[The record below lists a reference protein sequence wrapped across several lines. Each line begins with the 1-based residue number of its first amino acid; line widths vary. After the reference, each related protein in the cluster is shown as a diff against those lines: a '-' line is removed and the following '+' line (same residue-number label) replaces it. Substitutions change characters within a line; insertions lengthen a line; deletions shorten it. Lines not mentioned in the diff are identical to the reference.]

1 MRTMTRHVEL
11 KRIEKSN
18 LEITRLA
25 LGTAALGGLYTS
37 VSDEDAEKVVST
49 AIESGINYFDTA
61 PLYGHG
67 VAEIRLGRALRA
79 SGKKFII
86 STKVGRVL
94 NRVENSDPSWLFAD
108 ASTKI
113 EPVFDWSAEGI
124 KRSILESLE
133 RLGLDYVDIVHMHDA
148 DDHVEEAIHSAFPVL
163 AELRSQGII
172 KAIGTGLNQCRHS
185 IKIMSETDLDFALIA
200 GRFTL
205 LDQEAQD
212 ILFALAIKKDVSILA
227 GGVFNSGILADPKP
241 GVKFDYLPASVEIL
255 NKAQQIG
262 QFFSERGIPLTAAAI
277 QFPLRHPAVAAVL
290 AGPRN
295 GAEMSAIIG
304 DFNLTIP
311 EEVWQDLDSS
321 GLISPLSK

>member
-1 MRTMTRHVEL
+1 MTTMTRDLEL
-11 KRIEKSN
+11 KRIEKVN
-18 LEITRLA
+18 LEITTLA

-37 VSDEDAEKVVST
+37 VSDEDAEQVVST
-49 AIESGINYFDTA
+49 AIDNGINYFDTA

-67 VAEIRLGRALRA
+67 IAEIRLGRALRA

-94 NRVENSDPSWLFAD
+94 KKVEDSDPSWLFAD

-133 RLGLDYVDIVHMHDA
+133 RLGLDHIDIVHMHDA
-148 DDHVEEAIHSAFPVL
+148 DDHIEEAIHSAFPVL

-172 KAIGTGLNQCRHS
+172 KAIGTGLNQCKHS
-185 IKIMSETDLDFALIA
+185 IQIMSETDLDFALIA

-205 LDQEAQD
+205 LDQEAQEV
-212 ILFALAIKKDVSILA
+212 LFPLAVKRNVSILV
-227 GGVFNSGILADPKP
+227 GGVFNSGILANPNP
-241 GVKFDYLPASVEIL
+241 GVKFNYLPASNEIIE
-255 NKAQQIG
+255 KAREIAS
-262 QFFSERGIPLTAAAI
+262 FFNTRGIPLTAAAI
-277 QFPLRHPAVAAVL
+277 QFPLRHPAVVSVL

-295 GAEMSAIIG
+295 RLEMSAIIK

-311 EEVWQDLDSS
+311 DTVWQDLDAS
-321 GLISPLSK
+321 GLIAPISK